1 MKSKILILTP
11 VYKDWNNLY
20 KLLIKVNKIFKDILV
35 QKFDLVV
42 IDDFSN
48 ENIDLKKFKF
58 SNIQKVKVI
67 KLSKNV
73 GSQRAIAIGLKF
85 IQKFYQKNYNLIT
98 IIY

>member
-67 KLSKNV
+67 KLSKMWAV
-73 GSQRAIAIGLKF
+73 KEQL
-85 IQKFYQKNYNLIT
+85 LLV
-98 IIY
+98 